1 MKNLFDRLKFNGA
14 HMDDK
19 NALTVGQLQ
28 TLADARYSDISWNNN
43 ECASFGSDCLQYELF
58 VNLRT
63 DNARDEFHAVHY
75 ENEEIL
81 LSFILARVWCIVWPP
96 LRAIKG
102 GFYESF
108 NCL

>member
-1 MKNLFDRLKFNGA
+1 MKNLFEQLKLNGA

-58 VNLRT
+58 INLRT

-75 ENEEIL
+75 EDKGDSTFFYSGESLAHCLAAIESHKRGL
-81 LSFILARVWCIVWPP
+81 L
-96 LRAIKG
+96 
-102 GFYESF
+102 
-108 NCL
+108 

>member
-1 MKNLFDRLKFNGA
+1 MKNLLDQLKFNGA

-28 TLADARYSDISWNNN
+28 ILANAKYADISWSNN

-63 DNARDEFHAVHY
+63 DNVSDEFHAVHY
-75 ENEEIL
+75 EDDGDFSSSTFFHSGDNLAQCLAAIENHKRG
-81 LSFILARVWCIVWPP
+81 LS
-96 LRAIKG
+96 
-102 GFYESF
+102 
-108 NCL
+108 

>member
-1 MKNLFDRLKFNGA
+1 MENLLDQLKFNGA

-28 TLADARYSDISWNNN
+28 TLADAKYSDISWSNN

-63 DNARDEFHAVHY
+63 DNVSDEFHAVHY
-75 ENEEIL
+75 DEDGGSTFFHSCDNLAQCLAAIENHKRGL
-81 LSFILARVWCIVWPP
+81 V
-96 LRAIKG
+96 
-102 GFYESF
+102 
-108 NCL
+108 